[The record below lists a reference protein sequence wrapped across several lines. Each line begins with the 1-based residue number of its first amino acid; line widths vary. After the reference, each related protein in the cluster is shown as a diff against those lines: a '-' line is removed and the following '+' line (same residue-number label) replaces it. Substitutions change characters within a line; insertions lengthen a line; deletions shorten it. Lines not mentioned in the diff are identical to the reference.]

1 MENSKTVSHTNGATL
16 QTLVQGDRGWLMFTR
31 FSGDPGFSS
40 RNTRYVGPEDACSE
54 YELDNGQIDSFPD
67 SWTYPI
73 ETIDKACGLF

>member
-1 MENSKTVSHTNGATL
+1 
-16 QTLVQGDRGWLMFTR
+16 MFTR

-73 ETIDKACGLF
+73 ETIDKAMDYFKSTGDKPNFISWHDDSLESFE